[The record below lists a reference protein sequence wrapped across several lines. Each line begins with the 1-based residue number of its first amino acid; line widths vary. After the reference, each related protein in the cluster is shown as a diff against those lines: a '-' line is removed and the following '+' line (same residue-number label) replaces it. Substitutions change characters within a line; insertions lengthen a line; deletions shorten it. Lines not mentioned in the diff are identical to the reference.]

1 MISLEQILGK
11 ELSGMNQNNYKL
23 LAEQVQNNEVTFMLG
38 AGVSIPA
45 GLPNWYTL
53 LSKMW
58 ARLTEL
64 DIVPGS
70 EEESD
75 HYSHIYQRARAFQK
89 KGSNQEA
96 YYKKANSAMDGKL
109 GCLFDGMNVLET
121 AEYIRNYI
129 KGISDPGL
137 DIHET
142 EHITEQIVHSLITE
156 SMKTDQDVAALCK
169 RMKGEAVG
177 KISDI
182 LSRCKSWPEGKGV
195 HSVVTYNYDDLL
207 ECCLNINGGIRNEC
221 LNVVYDMTAD
231 KRPKAGKIN
240 IYHPHGYLPVFETS
254 DTLLTSDC
262 IILTETSYYQMEQK
276 AYSWENSIQA
286 KDFLDTTCVF
296 IGFSGQDYNFR
307 RILKNRER
315 RLLNAD
321 GPHFIFF
328 CLNDFVNKLFGQE
341 VEKRFKKKKGNELL
355 DEMNKYSAD
364 TRLPDDLGDIRKKLI
379 SLATDEYSFTDTDK
393 KIKEDILAELAVHP
407 DFHYEWVQL
416 YHLLYAQHTYWES
429 YGLTPIW
436 TTYSDLPGMIEGLL
450 GDVS

>member
-1 MISLEQILGK
+1 MISLEQILG
-11 ELSGMNQNNYKL
+11 EDLSGMNQKNYENLKK
-23 LAEQVQNNEVTFMLG
+23 QVQKNEVTFMLG

-45 GLPNWYTL
+45 GLPNWCTL

-64 DIVPGS
+64 DIVPDS

-75 HYSHIYQRARAFQK
+75 HYSHIYQRARAFQRK
-89 KGSNQEA
+89 DLNQAA
-96 YYKKANSAMDGKL
+96 YYKKANSAMDGKS
-109 GCLFDGMNVLET
+109 GGLFDGMNMLET

-137 DIHET
+137 DLHEA
-142 EHITEQIVHSLITE
+142 EHITEQIVHSLIME
-156 SMKTDQDVAALCK
+156 AMKSDQDVEALCK
-169 RMKGEAVG
+169 RMKEEAVG

-182 LSRCKSWPEGKGV
+182 LLQCKSWQEGKGV

-207 ECCLNINGGIRNEC
+207 ECCLTTNGEIENEC
-221 LNVVYDMTAD
+221 LNVVYDKTAD
-231 KRPKAGKIN
+231 KRPNAGKIN
-240 IYHPHGYLPVFETS
+240 IYHPHGYLPIFGTS
-254 DTLLTSDC
+254 DPLSPSNC
-262 IILTETSYYQMEQK
+262 IVLTETSYYQMEQR
-276 AYSWENSIQA
+276 AYNWENSIQA

-315 RLLNAD
+315 RFLNAD

-341 VEKRFKKKKGNELL
+341 VEKRFKEKKGNELL
-355 DEMNKYSAD
+355 NEMNKSSAD
-364 TRLPDDLGDIRKKLI
+364 TRQQDDIEDIRKKLI
-379 SLATDEYSFTDTDK
+379 SLATDEYSCTDADK

-436 TTYSDLPGMIEGLL
+436 TTYDDLPDRIGGLL
-450 GDVS
+450 GYGS